1 VPCFASVLEKEPQAL
16 ITVIIPAF
24 NEETLIV
31 KCLQSLAAQT
41 PAPDEVLVVDNN
53 STDGTAARVQEF
65 IASHAELNV
74 RLIHEAQQ
82 GCIPAREA
90 GWRVA
95 QGDVIVHV
103 DADETFPPG
112 WMRQIRDI
120 LAKLPDLAVFGG
132 TVRFENAP
140 WTIFLLQVLY
150 NWFYPYAVQ
159 IGRGAPYLCGGMTV
173 CKREVLEKLDGYR
186 NRPPDQLEDYY
197 LSIQAPKAG
206 YKTRYFRKLYA
217 IHSLRRYEAG
227 GLKGFLQ
234 WGVAGLD
241 AAQYDPE
248 LR

>member
-1 VPCFASVLEKEPQAL
+1 L

-24 NEETLIV
+24 NEEVLIV
-31 KCLQSLAAQT
+31 KCLQSLAEQT
-41 PAPDEVLVVDNN
+41 PTPDEILVVDNA
-53 STDGTAARVQEF
+53 STDATAAKVQEF
-65 IASHAELNV
+65 IVAHPALNI
-74 RLIHEAQQ
+74 RLIHESEQ
-82 GCIPAREA
+82 GCIPARET
-90 GWRVA
+90 GWRAA

-112 WMRQIRDI
+112 WMQQIRNI
-120 LAKLPDLAVFGG
+120 LEKSPDLGVFGG

-140 WTIFLLQVLY
+140 LPIFILQVLY
-150 NWFYPYAVQ
+150 NWLYPYAVQ
-159 IGRGAPYLCGGMTV
+159 IGRGAPYLCGGMTI
-173 CKREVLEKLDGYR
+173 CKREVLVKLDGYR
-186 NRPPDQLEDYY
+186 NRPADQLEDYY
-197 LSIQAPKAG
+197 LSVQAPRVG

-217 IHSLRRYEAG
+217 MHSLRRYEAG